1 MNKQRLLESKTFC
14 MAPWSHMHFMPN
26 KNVNPCCMSPIDK
39 TIGSLENNTLK
50 NVWNSEEMKQL
61 RVNMILDR
69 ESPEYCYRCYDKE
82 KEGFGTLRQHM
93 NQSYADNH
101 WNVVESTKYDGHVKD
116 LNLVHWDFRFS
127 NICNQSCRSCGIEF
141 STQWHDDYIK
151 IWNTPK
157 DQIPPKVKKIWTNLE
172 DFSNEFETLFD
183 KVEYIHF
190 AGGEPLIT
198 DEHYRILEKL
208 IEKKRTNVKLR
219 YSTNFSGLKYKDYDV
234 VDMWKH
240 FDDIELVASLDDCGP
255 RYNYLRRGGD
265 WDKIIANYK
274 TVADKGLFE
283 SGKIKWLI
291 HPTISVFN
299 IFYLPEFHT
308 TLINEKL
315 LDPKLHIL
323 ESGGHFNYRFHLN
336 NLIFPEYLSC
346 QILPKHLKEQVT
358 EKLNA
363 YALECQLYHWIDV
376 EPLKGL
382 ISYMNSEDKT
392 HLIPRFLDETNKLD
406 IIRKENTAEIFPFIK
421 ELFE

>member
-1 MNKQRLLESKTFC
+1 
-14 MAPWSHMHFMPN
+14 MAPWSHMHFIPN
-26 KNVNPCCMSPIDK
+26 KDVNPCCMSPIEK
-39 TIGSLENNTLK
+39 TIGSLENSTLK
-50 NVWNSEEMKQL
+50 DVWNGEEMKQL

-69 ESPEYCYRCYDKE
+69 KSPEYCYRCYDKE

-93 NQSYADNH
+93 NQYYADNH
-101 WNVVESTKYDGHVKD
+101 WNVVKSTKYDGTVKE

-127 NICNQSCRSCGIEF
+127 NICNQSCRTCGIEF

-151 IWNTPK
+151 IWNISK
-157 DQIPPKVKKIWTNLE
+157 ENAPPKVKKIWTNLE
-172 DFSNEFETLFD
+172 DFSKEFETLFD

-240 FDDIELVASLDDCGP
+240 FDNIELVASLDDYGS
-255 RYNYLRRGGD
+255 RYEYLRKGGE
-265 WDKIIANYK
+265 WNKILTNYK
-274 TVADKGLFE
+274 AVQDKGLFK
-283 SGKIKWLI
+283 SKKVRWLI

-299 IFYLPEFHT
+299 IFYLPEFHK
-308 TLINEKL
+308 TLLEEKL
-315 LDPKLHIL
+315 LDVSIDP
-323 ESGGHFNYRFHLN
+323 ENHFNYRFHLN
-336 NLIFPEYLSC
+336 NLIYPDYYSC

-358 EKLNA
+358 EKLSS
-363 YALECQLYHWIDV
+363 YATECKELYNLNIAPLE
-376 EPLKGL
+376 GL

-392 HLIPRFLDETNKLD
+392 NLIPRFLDETNKLD
-406 IIRKENTAEIFPFIK
+406 SIRKEKTPDVFPFIR